1 MQTRG
6 AVFFHPGFEF
16 KNGKTGR
23 KLILLL
29 NTPSKN
35 EPYLFVKTTSQRKNK
50 PLSPGCIKERSLF
63 FIPANTSFFKENT
76 WVVLY
81 ERYPIRPN
89 DIANKKV
96 LKLIGHLDSKT
107 LDKII
112 DCLFAAEDD
121 DIPPIHRKLLRP
133 VLHESILKL
142 KEKFDSGK

>member
-1 MQTRG
+1 MHTRG
-6 AVFFHPGFEF
+6 AIFFHPNFEF
-16 KNGKTGR
+16 KNGDIGR

-35 EPYLFVKTTSQRKNK
+35 EPYLFVKTTSQRKDK

-63 FIPANTSFFKENT
+63 FIPANTFFLKENT

-89 DIANKKV
+89 DVANNRV
-96 LKLIGHLDSKT
+96 LKLIGHLDSKA

-133 VLHESILKL
+133 ALHASILKL